1 MVVVYALALKGG
13 KYYIGKSNNLEVR
26 LGQHNVGGGSVWT
39 TKYKPIKVVET
50 NPLGDNYDEDKLT
63 LKYMRKYGIENVR
76 GGSFCREVLSVSDEA
91 TLGKMLRTS
100 SDSCYHCGKSGH
112 FANRCPNK
120 IEVWVCEYCGKEF
133 SSEKGCIFHQNRHCE
148 LAKMDIVDIWECRY
162 CGKEFSSEKGCLYH
176 ENRYCNKKK
185 RGGLSCYRCGRDGH
199 YASTCYAKS
208 HVDGYGLDS
217 SDSYDY

>member
-120 IEVWVCEYCGKEF
+120 IEVWVCEYCGKD
-133 SSEKGCIFHQNRHCE
+133 
-148 LAKMDIVDIWECRY
+148 L
-162 CGKEFSSEKGCLYH
+162 
-176 ENRYCNKKK
+176 
-185 RGGLSCYRCGRDGH
+185 
-199 YASTCYAKS
+199 
-208 HVDGYGLDS
+208 
-217 SDSYDY
+217 